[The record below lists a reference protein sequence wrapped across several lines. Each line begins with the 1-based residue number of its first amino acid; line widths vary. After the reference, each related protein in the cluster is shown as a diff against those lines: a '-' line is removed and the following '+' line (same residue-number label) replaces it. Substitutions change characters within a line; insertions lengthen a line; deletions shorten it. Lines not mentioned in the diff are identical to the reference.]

1 MIAFD
6 IETIPSQMALES
18 RQWKEYRDKKTMGNQ
33 DAALHPAFCQVV
45 AICAVSNVTGLEFS
59 HCGPNETTLLGS
71 FMDFCA
77 QESTLAGHNI
87 LGFDIP
93 VLFNRMIANRIKV
106 PALFNLIGRKP
117 WEVSHVDTV
126 QMLKNGQGP
135 YLSLDSICFMLGVQS
150 PKEGSVNALGVWD
163 AFNRGD
169 YAQIK
174 DYCMADVMQWI
185 ECYKIIKGM
194 L

>member
-6 IETIPSQMALES
+6 IETIPRPDAIKS
-18 RQWKEYRDKKTMGNQ
+18 RQWIEHRDKKGLTDQ
-33 DAALHPAFCQVV
+33 DAALHPAFAQVV
-45 AICAVSNVTGLEFS
+45 AIGAMSNTNNSAFAM
-59 HCGPNETTLLGS
+59 CGSNEQDLIGS
-71 FMDFCA
+71 FIEFCA

-93 VLFNRMIANRIKV
+93 MAFNRCIANRIKV
-106 PALFNLIGRKP
+106 PSMFNLIGKKP
-117 WEVSHVDTV
+117 WDVPHVDTV
-126 QMLKNGQGP
+126 QMLKNGSGP
-135 YLSLDSICFMLGVQS
+135 YLSLDSICLMLGVPS
-150 PKEGSVNALGVWD
+150 PKTGEVSALGVWE

-169 YAQIK
+169 YAQIQA
-174 DYCMADVMQWI
+174 YCMADVKQWI